1 MIRRPPISTRTD
13 TLVPYTTLF
22 RSDRAVLVERGAA
35 RPAPLRLAQER
46 LLVLQARLGLLQ
58 GDFERL
64 WVDAEQ
70 HLAGLDPLP
79 FDIGPFEQDAADPRT
94 HLDLARSGGA
104 ARILER
110 QRHVPRRDLDDADL
124 GRRRRRRLLRR
135 LVLVAAGDEQGREQ
149 NRRQNGRPAG
159 DWRRRHR
166 KSGPVG
172 NGVRDCG
179 RRSLANIHSCM
190 YIASHPY
197 VGPGLRTDRKS
208 AGGGKVV

>member
-22 RSDRAVLVERGAA
+22 RSDRAVLVERGDA

-94 HLDLARSGGA
+94 PLDLPRSGGEIGSA
-104 ARILER
+104 TCRER
-110 QRHVPRRDLDDADL
+110 VCQ
-124 GRRRRRRLLRR
+124 
-135 LVLVAAGDEQGREQ
+135 
-149 NRRQNGRPAG
+149 
-159 DWRRRHR
+159 
-166 KSGPVG
+166 
-172 NGVRDCG
+172 
-179 RRSLANIHSCM
+179 
-190 YIASHPY
+190 
-197 VGPGLRTDRKS
+197 
-208 AGGGKVV
+208 